1 MTAAT
6 VCSLLWAVTGVSVLA
21 IAYHEH
27 HHHHHE
33 AEDHDHDDAFELVL
47 HCHDNEAS
55 PHHDHELTAPL
66 SGSRTSGS
74 AHVHSIISQAN
85 DQFDAEVR
93 TVRTSAVDYSE
104 PRDLG
109 PPVFLMHC
117 ELLT

>member
-1 MTAAT
+1 MTAVT

-27 HHHHHE
+27 HHHHE
-33 AEDHDHDDAFELVL
+33 AEVHDHDDAFELVL
-47 HCHDNEAS
+47 HCHDNDGT

-66 SGSRTSGS
+66 NASRTSWS
-74 AHVHSIISQAN
+74 AHAHSVVSQTEKFLELETGAVRVSAGDIS
-85 DQFDAEVR
+85 D
-93 TVRTSAVDYSE
+93 

-117 ELLT
+117 VLLT